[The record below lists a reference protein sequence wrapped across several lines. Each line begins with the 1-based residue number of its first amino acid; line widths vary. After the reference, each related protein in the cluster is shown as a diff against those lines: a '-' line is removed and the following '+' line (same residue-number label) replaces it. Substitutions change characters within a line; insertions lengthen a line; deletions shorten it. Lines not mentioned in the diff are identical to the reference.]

1 MATHVEARR
10 AFLATFIGA
19 FAWSLAPATHAAMPS
34 PREAVWA
41 AETAFARSMR
51 ERDIRKFGEL
61 VSDEAV
67 FFSDSAVLRGKAD
80 VIRGWTAYFR
90 GPAPFTWEPD
100 QVEVL
105 ASGSLALS
113 TGPVRDPAGKVIAR
127 FTSIWR
133 LEGTVWRVVFDKG
146 SPPSPGPNARPVP

>member
-1 MATHVEARR
+1 MAMLAVARR
-10 AFLATFIGA
+10 SLLSTLVGTL
-19 FAWSLAPATHAAMPS
+19 AWSFATELHAATPAA
-34 PREAVWA
+34 REAVWA
-41 AETAFARSMR
+41 AEKAFARSMA